1 MAIVNV
7 NENDT
12 FEEWRVKTNEIA
24 QDVGDMNQLATQSKD
39 SIVDA
44 VNEVNSYSLIF
55 SMVLG

>member
-24 QDVGDMNQLATQSKD
+24 QDVGDMNQLSTDATSNL
-39 SIVDA
+39 VDA
-44 VNEVNSYSLIF
+44 VNEVNNLNLIF
-55 SMVLG
+55 SVVLG

>member
-12 FEEWRVKTNEIA
+12 FEEWRVKSNEVA
-24 QDVGDMNQLATQSKD
+24 QEIGDMTQLATQSKT